1 MKLHAYG
8 PAGFIFSAQ
17 LEADP
22 NDICG
27 WAASVYDLARFQQ
40 PHAVAAGHKTCRQS
54 SRLARWACATCAR
67 SRSVFVVLAGCLEK
81 GFVSSG
87 VRAPLLPPPPRE
99 CPQCGEAALVW
110 HPLPALTSDLI
121 PLQPFDLKCHPVNLS
136 FPTSSRL
143 TIKAALRRKCYLLIY
158 WFELYSFGLIFEGT
172 WSCSWVMGPSGA
184 FPSALWVSVLSI

>member
-27 WAASVYDLARFQQ
+27 WAASVYDLARVQL
-40 PHAVAAGHKTCRQS
+40 PHAVAAGHKTWRQS
-54 SRLARWACATCAR
+54 SRLARWVCATCAR
-67 SRSVFVVLAGCLEK
+67 SRSVFVVLAGCLERICLK
-81 GFVSSG
+81 W
-87 VRAPLLPPPPRE
+87 RACVLPPSPPRE

-121 PLQPFDLKCHPVNLS
+121 PLQTSDLKCHPVNLS

-143 TIKAALRRKCYLLIY
+143 TIKPALCSKYYLLIY
-158 WFELYSFGLIFEGT
+158 LFELHSFGLIFEGT
-172 WSCSWVMGPSGA
+172 WSCSLVIGPSRA
-184 FPSALWVSVLSI
+184 FSSALWVSVLSI